1 MSRRRPVILVPVQ
14 SARWL
19 LVVLLLAGLVAPA
32 VAHPVSASRGTA
44 TPVGTPAGG
53 TPASVPG
60 NGDVDPD
67 LYAGVA
73 PGSREE
79 VYAETAGTL
88 SRYTIDIAVT
98 PATDTALTTFTGTVD
113 VLFVN
118 PTDRPLAEAVFRL
131 YANDPRYGDGGISMR
146 DVEVAGRAEEPE
158 LSVADTVV
166 TIPLGTDLAPGEAIE
181 IGYGFDGEVAND
193 PAGSYGMF
201 TYSPGSGTLALAH
214 WYPVLAG
221 IEPTPEQGWKVEQVS
236 VNGDPIY
243 SDTSLYEVTVTMAEG
258 WKIAASGVEV
268 AANPVGDDVAH
279 EFVTGP
285 SRDFTF
291 VADASFDRIS
301 QQVGEI
307 EVVSWFNP
315 GDEVGAA
322 AVLAAGVATLGQY
335 QPLLGAYP
343 FAQMDLVEVSV
354 GNGAAGIE
362 FPQLVFIGG
371 SYYDEGPVTA
381 PDPSYLES
389 LVVHEVLHQWFYGLV
404 GNDQYAHGFQDEGLV
419 NYLMTYFYE
428 LEYGNAEFEVAYLS
442 QNEIPYLRYLFSTG
456 DVVTDFPSDDYDP
469 ASDYVVAAYYK
480 GAVAFD
486 AVREAIGDEAFFD
499 GLHRYVADFRFG
511 VATPDDLRAAFEA
524 ASGEALGELWETW
537 FDAENGATDFTPA
550 DLAADEQ
557 RLSELLAA

>member
-1 MSRRRPVILVPVQ
+1 MSRSRSVVLVPAQ
-14 SARWL
+14 SVRWL

-32 VAHPVSASRGTA
+32 VARPVSAALGTA
-44 TPVGTPAGG
+44 TPVDTPAGG
-53 TPASVPG
+53 THGRVPG
-60 NGDVDPD
+60 NGDADPD
-67 LYAGVA
+67 LYTGVA
-73 PGSREE
+73 PGSRDD
-79 VYAETAGTL
+79 VYDETAGTL
-88 SRYTIDIAVT
+88 SRYTIDLAVT
-98 PATDTALTTFTGTVD
+98 PATDTTLTTFTGTVD
-113 VLFVN
+113 LLFVN

-131 YANDPRYGDGGISMR
+131 YANDPRYGDGGITML
-146 DVEVAGRAEEPE
+146 DVEVAGRTQQPA

-166 TIPLGTDLAPGEAIE
+166 TVPLGTELAPGEAIE
-181 IGYGFDGEVAND
+181 IGYAFDGEVAND

-214 WYPVLAG
+214 WYPVLSG
-221 IEPTPEQGWKVEQVS
+221 IEPTPEQGWKVEPVS
-236 VNGDPIY
+236 VNGDLIY
-243 SDTSLYEVTVTMAEG
+243 SDTSLYDVTVTMPAD
-258 WKIAASGVEV
+258 WQIAASGTEV
-268 AANPVGDDVAH
+268 ATGPVGDDVAH

-307 EVVSWFNP
+307 EVVSWYNP

-335 QPLLGAYP
+335 QPLLGEYP

-371 SYYDEGPVTA
+371 SYYDETPVTP
-381 PDPSYLES
+381 PDTSYLES
-389 LVVHEVLHQWFYGLV
+389 LVVHEMLHQWFYGLV
-404 GNDQYAHGFQDEGLV
+404 GNDQYAHGFQDEGLA

-428 LEYGNAEFEVAYLS
+428 LRSGDAEFEVAYLS

-456 DVVTDFPSDDYDP
+456 DVVTDVPSDDYAP
-469 ASDYVVAAYYK
+469 ASDYVIAAYYK

-486 AVREAIGDEAFFD
+486 AVREAIGDKAFFD
-499 GLHRYVADFRFG
+499 ALHRYVADFRFG

-524 ASGEALGELWETW
+524 ASGEDLGELWANW
-537 FDAENGATDFTPA
+537 FNEENGATDFTPA
-550 DLAADEQ
+550 DLEADEQ

>member
-1 MSRRRPVILVPVQ
+1 MSRPRPVILVPAQ

-32 VAHPVSASRGTA
+32 VSHHVRAAQGTA
-44 TPVGTPAGG
+44 TPVGTPAG
-53 TPASVPG
+53 TPASAPG
-60 NGDVDPD
+60 NGDTDPD

-73 PGSREE
+73 LGSRDE
-79 VYAETAGTL
+79 VYDETAGTL
-88 SRYTIDIAVT
+88 SRYAIDLVIT
-98 PATDTALTTFTGTVD
+98 PATDTTLTTFTGTVD
-113 VLFVN
+113 LLFVN
-118 PTDRPLAEAVFRL
+118 PTLRPLAEAVFRL
-131 YANDPRYGDGGISMR
+131 YANDPRYGDGGITMR
-146 DVEVAGRAEEPE
+146 DVEVAGKAGEPE
-158 LSVADTVV
+158 LSAADTVV
-166 TIPLGTDLAPGEAIE
+166 TVPIVTELAPGEAIE
-181 IGYGFDGEVAND
+181 ISYGFDGEVAND

-214 WYPVLAG
+214 WYPILAG
-221 IEPTPEQGWKVEQVS
+221 IEPTAKQGWNVEPVS

-243 SDTSLYEVTVTMAEG
+243 SDTSLYDVTVTMPAD

-268 AANPVGDDVAH
+268 TTEPAGDDVAH

-291 VADASFDRIS
+291 VADASLDRIT

-307 EVVSWFNP
+307 EVVSWYNP
-315 GDEVGAA
+315 GDETGAA

-335 QPLLGAYP
+335 QPLLGEYP

-371 SYYDEGPVTA
+371 SYYDETPVTP
-381 PDPSYLES
+381 PDTSYLES
-389 LVVHEVLHQWFYGLV
+389 LVVHEVIHQWFYALV
-404 GNDQYAHGFQDEGLV
+404 GNDQYAHGFQDEGLA
-419 NYLMTYFYE
+419 NFLMTYFYE
-428 LEYGNAEFEVAYLS
+428 LQYGDTEFEVAYLS
-442 QNEIPYLRYLFSTG
+442 QNEIPYLRYLFSAG
-456 DVVTDFPSDDYDP
+456 DVVTDYPTDEYDP
-469 ASDYVVAAYYK
+469 ASDYVIAAYYK

-486 AVREAIGDEAFFD
+486 AVRRAIGDEAFFD
-499 GLHRYVADFRFG
+499 GLHRYVAGFRFG

-524 ASGEALGELWETW
+524 ASGDDLGKLWATW
-537 FDAENGATDFTPA
+537 FDQENGAIDFTPG
-550 DLAADEQ
+550 DLEADEQ

>member
-1 MSRRRPVILVPVQ
+1 MSYPRPNILVPDQ
-14 SARWL
+14 SVRWL
-19 LVVLLLAGLVAPA
+19 LVVLLLAGLVVPT
-32 VAHPVSASRGTA
+32 VARHVSASQGTA
-44 TPVGTPAGG
+44 TPVGTPAPG

-60 NGDVDPD
+60 NGDTDPD

-73 PGSREE
+73 PGSRDE
-79 VYAETAGTL
+79 VYDETAGTL
-88 SRYTIDIAVT
+88 SRYIIDIAVT
-98 PATDTALTTFTGTVD
+98 PATDTTLTTFTGTID
-113 VLFVN
+113 LLFVN
-118 PTDRPLAEAVFRL
+118 TTDRPIDAAVFRL
-131 YANDPRYGDGGISMR
+131 YANDPRYGNGGIAMR
-146 DVEVAGRAEEPE
+146 DVSVAGRAEEPE

-166 TIPLGTDLAPGEAIE
+166 TIPLETGLAPGEAIE

-214 WYPVLAG
+214 WYPVLSG
-221 IEPTPEQGWKVEQVS
+221 IEPTPDQGWKVEPVS

-243 SDTSLYEVTVTMAEG
+243 SDTSLYDVTVTMPAD

-268 AANPVGDDVAH
+268 ATGPAGDAVAH
-279 EFVTGP
+279 QFVTGP

-291 VADASFDRIS
+291 VADATLDRIS

-307 EVVSWFNP
+307 EVVSWYNP
-315 GDEVGAA
+315 GDDAGAV

-335 QPLLGAYP
+335 QPLLGEYP
-343 FAQMDLVEVSV
+343 FAQLDLVEVSV

-371 SYYDEGPVTA
+371 SYYDEEPVTP
-381 PDPSYLES
+381 PDTSYLES
-389 LVVHEVLHQWFYGLV
+389 LVVHEVIHQWFYALV
-404 GNDQYAHGFQDEGLV
+404 GNDQYAHGFQDEGLT

-428 LEYGNAEFEVAYLS
+428 LQYGDAAFEVAYLS

-456 DVVTDFPSDDYDP
+456 DVVTDFPSDEYDP
-469 ASDYVVAAYYK
+469 ASDYVIAAYYK

-486 AVREAIGDEAFFD
+486 AIREAIGDDAFFA
-499 GLHRYVADFRFG
+499 GLQRYVADFRFG
-511 VATPDDLRAAFEA
+511 VATPADLRAAFEA
-524 ASGEALGELWETW
+524 ASGEDLGELWANW
-537 FDAENGATDFTPA
+537 FDEENGTTDFTPA
-550 DLAADEQ
+550 DLEADEQ